1 MTPSK
6 GSKELGGRIRQL
18 REAKRDKDPANFSGR
33 QFSIFLEIS
42 PTYLSKIETGE
53 LPASAE
59 LLKKMAARLDTDVDD
74 LLALANKFDPELED
88 IIMEKPKVMATFL
101 RTASGMTQDQ
111 LSKVQSYMNFVQR
124 ENDDSTSGGE
134 K

>member
-1 MTPSK
+1 M
-6 GSKELGGRIRQL
+6 
-18 REAKRDKDPANFSGR
+18 
-33 QFSIFLEIS
+33 
-42 PTYLSKIETGE
+42 SKIETVE

-124 ENDDSTSGGE
+124 ESDDSTSGGE